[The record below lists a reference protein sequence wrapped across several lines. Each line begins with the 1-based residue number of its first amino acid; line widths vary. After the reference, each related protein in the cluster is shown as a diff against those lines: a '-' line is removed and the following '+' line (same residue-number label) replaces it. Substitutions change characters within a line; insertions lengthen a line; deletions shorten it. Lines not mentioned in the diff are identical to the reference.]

1 MGNASTI
8 VAIKVN
14 FELITKDKLRRV
26 KFGLEKETQGM
37 LVSWKINFDLFEREK
52 KTDAWGDAMVHVD
65 IQVDKE
71 LQPKAEKIALTGM
84 TAGQQAHALGPAADD
99 QKLALE
105 GQISQDDANQ
115 TTQAT
120 LKKR

>member
-1 MGNASTI
+1 MASTSTV

-26 KFGLEKETQGM
+26 KFGLEKATAGTQI
-37 LVSWKINFDLFEREK
+37 SWKINFDLFEREK
-52 KTDAWGDAMVHVD
+52 KTDAFGDAIVHVD
-65 IQVDKE
+65 IEVDKE
-71 LQPKAEKIALTGM
+71 LQSKAEKTALNGM

-99 QKLALE
+99 QKLAQGGE
-105 GQISQDDANQ
+105 ITQDDANR

-120 LKKR
+120 LKKK